1 MVAIIGPS
9 GSGKSTLLNLIAAL
23 DRPTRGEVLLEGRA
37 LSGLSDA
44 ERTRIR
50 REKIGLVF
58 QFFNLLPLLTAR
70 ENVALP
76 LMLGGRSRG
85 EAERTADELLE
96 RVALSARRDHTPD
109 ELSGGEMQRVAVARA
124 LSIGPRA
131 ILADEPTGNLDSAAG
146 EGVLELLRDATRGPH
161 ACAVV
166 MVTHDPKA
174 AGVADRVLGFKD
186 GTLVS
191 DSRRAVALG

>member
-1 MVAIIGPS
+1 MDRILELDSITRVYQTGDVEVRALDGVDLKVDRGEFVAIMGAS

-85 EAERTADELLE
+85 EAERTADE
-96 RVALSARRDHTPD
+96 
-109 ELSGGEMQRVAVARA
+109 
-124 LSIGPRA
+124 
-131 ILADEPTGNLDSAAG
+131 
-146 EGVLELLRDATRGPH
+146 
-161 ACAVV
+161 
-166 MVTHDPKA
+166 
-174 AGVADRVLGFKD
+174 
-186 GTLVS
+186 
-191 DSRRAVALG
+191 RRARGS